1 MVMKMCV
8 PSSSKIMMGPH
19 TKPST
24 ASMTSSGLVAV
35 AIPSASPVNG
45 VMKNDVRKSSMAF
58 PLSHWGERM
67 RPGEPKGE
75 ESP

>member
-1 MVMKMCV
+1 MKDV
-8 PSSSKIMMGPH
+8 RAQQQQDHDGAH